1 MELDAGQIKAV
12 ERLRNG
18 SVLVGGVGSGKSR
31 TALTYF
37 FCKECKG
44 VVPINRDGTFV
55 PMKEPKNLVIIT
67 TAKKRDSYEWERE
80 LIPFKL
86 YPIEDAPISIKID
99 SWQNLPKYANTMNS
113 FFIFDEQRLVGYGK
127 WTKTF
132 LRISK
137 CNHWILL
144 TATPAD
150 RWEDLAPVF
159 IANGFY
165 KNITDFRTRHCIY
178 NTHVDWLQISR
189 YINTG
194 RLIKLRSMIYVGIEY
209 DNEHVQHHSDILVQ
223 YDKTLYD
230 QVVRGRW
237 DPYNDC
243 PIENISQLCYILRRI
258 VNTDASRIAAASK
271 IIQENP
277 RLVIFYN
284 FDYELEILRNLAK
297 ELDVPKAEWNGHI
310 HQPVPNSAQW
320 LYLVQYTAG
329 AEGWNCTT
337 TNTMLFYSQ
346 NYSYRTMVQAAG
358 RIDRRNTPYKDLY
371 YYKLVSHAS
380 LDTAISKALKNKK
393 RFNESSFIFKS
404 LKNSQKKHSI

>member
-44 VVPINRDGTFV
+44 VMPINRDGTFV
-55 PMKEPKNLVIIT
+55 PMKEPKDLVIIT
-67 TAKKRDSYEWERE
+67 TAKKRDTGEWEE
-80 LIPFKL
+80 EMVPFKL
-86 YPIEDAPISIKID
+86 YPVNKAPIKITID
-99 SWQNLPKYANTMNS
+99 SWQNLPKYANVMNS

-132 LRISK
+132 LRIAK

-150 RWEDLAPVF
+150 KWEDLAPVF

-165 KNITDFRTRHCIY
+165 EHITEFRTRHCIY
-178 NTHVDWLQISR
+178 NPHVEWRQVSR

-194 RLIKLRSMIYVGIEY
+194 RLIKLRKMIYVEIEY
-209 DNEHVQHHSDILVQ
+209 DNEHSQHHSDILVD
-223 YDKTLYD
+223 YNKELYKF
-230 QVVRGRW
+230 VTKERW
-237 DPYNDC
+237 DPYNEC
-243 PIENISQLCYILRRI
+243 PIDNISQLCYILRRI
-258 VNTDASRIAAASK
+258 INTDPSRIEASSK
-271 IIQENP
+271 IIQECP

-284 FDYELEILRNLAK
+284 FDYELEILRELAK
-297 ELDVPKAEWNGHI
+297 ELEVPKAEWNGHI
-310 HQPVPNSAQW
+310 HQPVPDSAQW

-337 TNTMLFYSQ
+337 TNSMLFYSQ
-346 NYSYRTMVQAAG
+346 NYSYRTMIQAAG

-371 YYKLVSHAS
+371 YYKLVSQAS

-393 RFNESSFIFKS
+393 RFNESSFIYKS